1 MDKVTGPYAD
11 RRGKL
16 KKALSPQKVQA
27 VLINSPANLAYFTGF
42 TGGEAFFIMEL
53 GSGEGYVI
61 TDSRYYEQVEM
72 ECMGLT
78 LVRLEKRNH
87 AEVIREVFAHM
98 RPEEAEY
105 RIAIEDR
112 LNLGDYLKLVD
123 ASGQAPGHEMP
134 IGNGRAGGK
143 AEWNL
148 VICSKE
154 INACRMVKDAGE
166 LEKLRRAEAIGD
178 AAFSQIL
185 DYIRPGRTEAEI
197 ALELEYAMKKQGA
210 SGLSFDTIAASGRHS
225 SMPHARVTD
234 RRLEKGD
241 FITMDFG
248 CVYQGYCSDMTRTV
262 ALGEPSEEMRKI
274 YQIVLEANLAAVEQI
289 RAGIPC
295 NEIDAVSRNYIADHG
310 YGEYFGHG
318 LGHGVGLEIHE
329 EPRFS
334 PKCDVVMQ
342 ENMVITVEPGIYL
355 PGRFGVRIEDLVV
368 VTKSGCERLSHSERE
383 LIVI

>member
-1 MDKVTGPYAD
+1 MLD
-11 RRGKL
+11 RREKL
-16 KKALSPQKVQA
+16 KKALSSQNVQA
-27 VLINSPANLAYFTGF
+27 VLINSPSNLAYFTGF
-42 TGGEAFFIMEL
+42 TGGEAFFIMDL

-78 LVRLEKRNH
+78 LVRQGQRNH
-87 AEVIREVFAHM
+87 VEVIREMLAHM
-98 RPEEAEY
+98 RPEKVDY

-123 ASGQAPGHEMP
+123 VSGQAAAFPSLH
-134 IGNGRAGGK
+134 GK
-143 AEWNL
+143 DGWNL

-197 ALELEYAMKKQGA
+197 ALELEYAMKKEGA
-210 SGLSFDTIAASGRHS
+210 SGLSFDTIVASGKHS

-234 RRLEKGD
+234 RRLERGD

-262 ALGEPSEEMRKI
+262 ALGEPSEEMRKV

-289 RAGIPC
+289 QAGIPC

-334 PKCDVVMQ
+334 PKCDVVTQ

-368 VTKSGCERLSHSERE
+368 VTKSGCERLSHSERK

>member
-1 MDKVTGPYAD
+1 MMDRRIGLYAD
-11 RRGKL
+11 RREKL
-16 KKALSPQKVQA
+16 KKALSSQNVQA
-27 VLINSPANLAYFTGF
+27 VLINSPSNLAYFTGF
-42 TGGEAFFIMEL
+42 TGGEAFFIMDL

-78 LVRLEKRNH
+78 LVRQGQRNH
-87 AEVIREVFAHM
+87 VEVIREMLAHM
-98 RPEEAEY
+98 RPEKVDY

-123 ASGQAPGHEMP
+123 VSGPAAAFPSLH
-134 IGNGRAGGK
+134 GK
-143 AEWNL
+143 DGWNL

-197 ALELEYAMKKQGA
+197 ALELEYAMKKEGA
-210 SGLSFDTIAASGRHS
+210 SGLSFDTIVASGKHS

-234 RRLEKGD
+234 RRLERGD

-262 ALGEPSEEMRKI
+262 ALGEPSEEMRKV

-289 RAGIPC
+289 QAGIPC

-334 PKCDVVMQ
+334 PKCDVVTQ

-368 VTKSGCERLSHSERE
+368 VTKSGCERLSHSERK

>member
-1 MDKVTGPYAD
+1 MLD
-11 RRGKL
+11 RREKL
-16 KKALSPQKVQA
+16 KKALSSQNVQA
-27 VLINSPANLAYFTGF
+27 VLINSPSNLAYFTGF
-42 TGGEAFFIMEL
+42 TGGEAFFIMDL

-78 LVRLEKRNH
+78 LVRQGQRNH
-87 AEVIREVFAHM
+87 VEVIREMLAYM
-98 RPEEAEY
+98 RPEKVDY

-123 ASGQAPGHEMP
+123 VSGQAAAFPSLH
-134 IGNGRAGGK
+134 GK
-143 AEWNL
+143 DGWNL

-197 ALELEYAMKKQGA
+197 ALELEYAMKKEGA
-210 SGLSFDTIAASGRHS
+210 SGLSFDTIVASGKHS

-234 RRLEKGD
+234 RRLERGD

-262 ALGEPSEEMRKI
+262 ALGEPSEEMRKV

-289 RAGIPC
+289 QAGIPC

-334 PKCDVVMQ
+334 PKCDVVTQ

-368 VTKSGCERLSHSERE
+368 VTKSGCERLSHSERK